1 MVQLVLLAGHLD
13 PRSGLGAVDL
23 GERGLLH
30 LRGRVRIRVGL
41 ARRVRASGGSESGG
55 LVAVEEEMR
64 AVATVVRARVG
75 WWGVC
80 GGDDGGGECGGDGG
94 GGEGGDTS
102 SIVASK
108 FTLSQSACEDSRV
121 AGRIPMI

>member
-1 MVQLVLLAGHLD
+1 MVQLCLLAGHLD

-41 ARRVRASGGSESGG
+41 VRRVRASGGSESGG

-94 GGEGGDTS
+94 GGEGAGLIPAAS
-102 SIVASK
+102 SPASSPC
-108 FTLSQSACEDSRV
+108 LSHPATKVSRV
-121 AGRIPMI
+121 AG

>member
-1 MVQLVLLAGHLD
+1 MLAGHLD

-41 ARRVRASGGSESGG
+41 VRRVRASGGSESGG
-55 LVAVEEEMR
+55 LGGGGGGGVR

-80 GGDDGGGECGGDGG
+80 GGDDGRDECGGDG
-94 GGEGGDTS
+94 
-102 SIVASK
+102 A
-108 FTLSQSACEDSRV
+108 R
-121 AGRIPMI
+121 R

>member
-41 ARRVRASGGSESGG
+41 VRRVRASGGSESGG
-55 LVAVEEEMR
+55 L
-64 AVATVVRARVG
+64 
-75 WWGVC
+75 
-80 GGDDGGGECGGDGG
+80 GG
-94 GGEGGDTS
+94 GGGGDEGGCDGGEGEGG
-102 SIVASK
+102 VVG
-108 FTLSQSACEDSRV
+108 CVWWR
-121 AGRIPMI
+121 

>member
-80 GGDDGGGECGGDGG
+80 GGDDGGDECGGDG
-94 GGEGGDTS
+94 
-102 SIVASK
+102 A
-108 FTLSQSACEDSRV
+108 R
-121 AGRIPMI
+121 R

>member
-1 MVQLVLLAGHLD
+1 
-13 PRSGLGAVDL
+13 
-23 GERGLLH
+23 
-30 LRGRVRIRVGL
+30 
-41 ARRVRASGGSESGG
+41 
-55 LVAVEEEMR
+55 VAVEEEMR

-108 FTLSQSACEDSRV
+108 FTLSQSACDQKVSRHGLQ
-121 AGRIPMI
+121 AD